1 MDDWFRDEKK
11 KPSDTVC
18 ILPDEKPLISLSR
31 ESCFKFTCCKRK
43 NSFINVEV
51 ETVLKAYVSIQK

>member
-1 MDDWFRDEKK
+1 MTWMTGFVTGK

-31 ESCFKFTCCKRK
+31 DSCFKFTCCKRK
-43 NSFINVEV
+43 NSFINVKVEV
-51 ETVLKAYVSIQK
+51 ETVLKA